1 MIEYIFLLLLVII
14 VFLSLK
20 FYSLKKEIEFLKK
33 GQREIL
39 FEFSTI
45 VRDRISEKIKSV
57 SIPKS
62 LKSMLIEAVSKDV
75 IEQFSVFTE
84 KFREEGLNAR
94 DAIHLGEPIDFL
106 VFDGWRN
113 NDLKRIVFIEV
124 KSGDAK
130 LTETQKKIKEIVE
143 KNKDKIE
150 WKTLEFGEEK
160 IVDESKIRELIENSI
175 SDVELK
181 DRILKEVKD
190 EELRKIVE
198 EFLEKQKKMP
208 REERLK

>member
-1 MIEYIFLLLLVII
+1 MIEYILLLLLVII

-20 FYSLKKEIEFLKK
+20 FYSLKKEIEFLKER
-33 GQREIL
+33 QREIL

-45 VRDRISEKIKSV
+45 VRDRISEKIKTV

-84 KFREEGLNAR
+84 KFKEEGLNAR

-113 NDLKRIVFIEV
+113 NDLKRIVFVEV

-160 IVDESKIRELIENSI
+160 IVDESKIKELIENSI
-175 SDVELK
+175 SDVEIK

-190 EELRKIVE
+190 EELRKIVD
-198 EFLEKQKKMP
+198 EFLEKQSKISKFI
-208 REERLK
+208 

>member
-1 MIEYIFLLLLVII
+1 MIEYILLLLLAII
-14 VFLSLK
+14 AFLSLK
-20 FYSLKKEIEFLKK
+20 FYSLKKEIEFLKER
-33 GQREIL
+33 QREIL

-45 VRDRISEKIKSV
+45 VRDRISEKIKTV

-84 KFREEGLNAR
+84 KFKEEGLNAR

-113 NDLKRIVFIEV
+113 NDLKRIVFVEV

-160 IVDESKIRELIENSI
+160 IVDESKIKELIENSI
-175 SDVELK
+175 SDVEIK

-190 EELRKIVE
+190 EELRKIVD
-198 EFLEKQKKMP
+198 EFLEKQSKISKFI
-208 REERLK
+208 

>member
-1 MIEYIFLLLLVII
+1 MIEYLLIALFLILIFLLFKL
-14 VFLSLK
+14 
-20 FYSLKKEIEFLKK
+20 YSLKREFETFRERQK
-33 GQREIL
+33 EIL

-45 VRDRISEKIKSV
+45 VRDKISEKIKSV

-62 LKSMLIEAVSKDV
+62 LRSMLIEAVSKDV
-75 IEQFSVFTE
+75 IEQFSIFTE
-84 KFREEGLNAR
+84 KFRKEGLNAR
-94 DAIHLGEPIDFL
+94 DAIHLGEPIDFI
-106 VFDGWRN
+106 VFDGWRDN
-113 NDLKRIVFIEV
+113 NVKRIVFAEV

-143 KNKDKIE
+143 RNKDKIE

-160 IVDESKIRELIENSI
+160 IVDESKIRELIENSV

-190 EELRKIVE
+190 EDLRKMVE
-198 EFLEKQKKMP
+198 EFLEKQAKISKFI
-208 REERLK
+208 

>member
-1 MIEYIFLLLLVII
+1 MIEYILLLLLVII

-20 FYSLKKEIEFLKK
+20 FYSLKKEIEFLKER
-33 GQREIL
+33 QREIL

-45 VRDRISEKIKSV
+45 VRDRISEKIKTV

-113 NDLKRIVFIEV
+113 NDLKRIVFVEV

-190 EELRKIVE
+190 EELRKIVD
-198 EFLEKQKKMP
+198 EFLEKQSKISKFI
-208 REERLK
+208 